1 MQSINEMIRKV
12 LPLRKEVTVRVV
24 VDVAESYKQLFAAVE
39 KLKDDDIDRIGN
51 TFERVFKLVDKR
63 IYNKMVRS
71 WNKTR
76 KSKI

>member
-1 MQSINEMIRKV
+1 MQSVNEMIRKV
-12 LPLRKEVTVRVV
+12 LPLRKEVTVRVI

-63 IYNKMVRS
+63 I
-71 WNKTR
+71 
-76 KSKI
+76 SK

>member
-39 KLKDDDIDRIGN
+39 KLKDNDIDRIGN
-51 TFERVFKLVDKR
+51 TFERVFELVDKR
-63 IYNKMVRS
+63 I
-71 WNKTR
+71 
-76 KSKI
+76 SK

>member
-12 LPLRKEVTVRVV
+12 LPLRKEVTVRVI

-39 KLKDDDIDRIGN
+39 KLKDKDIDRIGN

-63 IYNKMVRS
+63 I
-71 WNKTR
+71 
-76 KSKI
+76 SK

>member
-1 MQSINEMIRKV
+1 MQSVNEMIRKV

-39 KLKDDDIDRIGN
+39 KLKDNDIDRIGN

-63 IYNKMVRS
+63 I
-71 WNKTR
+71 
-76 KSKI
+76 SK

>member
-63 IYNKMVRS
+63 I
-71 WNKTR
+71 
-76 KSKI
+76 SK

>member
-39 KLKDDDIDRIGN
+39 KLKDNDIDRIGN
-51 TFERVFKLVDKR
+51 TFERVYKVVDNR
-63 IYNKMVRS
+63 I
-71 WNKTR
+71 
-76 KSKI
+76 SK

>member
-12 LPLRKEVTVRVV
+12 LPLRKEVTARVV

-39 KLKDDDIDRIGN
+39 KLKDKDIDRIGN

-63 IYNKMVRS
+63 I
-71 WNKTR
+71 
-76 KSKI
+76 SK

>member
-1 MQSINEMIRKV
+1 MQSVNEMIHKV

-39 KLKDDDIDRIGN
+39 KLKDKDIDRIGN

-63 IYNKMVRS
+63 I
-71 WNKTR
+71 
-76 KSKI
+76 SK

>member
-1 MQSINEMIRKV
+1 MQSVIEMIRKV

-39 KLKDDDIDRIGN
+39 KLKDNDIDRIGN

-63 IYNKMVRS
+63 I
-71 WNKTR
+71 
-76 KSKI
+76 SK

>member
-24 VDVAESYKQLFAAVE
+24 VDVAESYKQLFKAVE
-39 KLKDDDIDRIGN
+39 KLEDKDIDRIGN

-63 IYNKMVRS
+63 I
-71 WNKTR
+71 
-76 KSKI
+76 SK

>member
-24 VDVAESYKQLFAAVE
+24 VDVAESYKQLFKAVK
-39 KLKDDDIDRIGN
+39 KLKDKDIDRIGN

-63 IYNKMVRS
+63 I
-71 WNKTR
+71 
-76 KSKI
+76 SK

>member
-39 KLKDDDIDRIGN
+39 KLIDNDIDRIGN
-51 TFERVFKLVDKR
+51 TFE
-63 IYNKMVRS
+63 
-71 WNKTR
+71 
-76 KSKI
+76 

>member
-39 KLKDDDIDRIGN
+39 KLGDKDIDRIGN

-63 IYNKMVRS
+63 I
-71 WNKTR
+71 
-76 KSKI
+76 SK

>member
-39 KLKDDDIDRIGN
+39 KPKDKDIDRIGN

-63 IYNKMVRS
+63 I
-71 WNKTR
+71 
-76 KSKI
+76 SK

>member
-24 VDVAESYKQLFAAVE
+24 VDVAESYKQLFKAVE
-39 KLKDDDIDRIGN
+39 KLKDKDIDRIGN

-63 IYNKMVRS
+63 I
-71 WNKTR
+71 
-76 KSKI
+76 SK

>member
-12 LPLRKEVTVRVV
+12 LPLRKELTVRVV

-39 KLKDDDIDRIGN
+39 KLKDKDIDRIGN

-63 IYNKMVRS
+63 I
-71 WNKTR
+71 
-76 KSKI
+76 SK

>member
-39 KLKDDDIDRIGN
+39 KLKNDDIDRIGN

-63 IYNKMVRS
+63 I
-71 WNKTR
+71 
-76 KSKI
+76 SK

>member
-1 MQSINEMIRKV
+1 MQSVNEMIRKV

-63 IYNKMVRS
+63 I
-71 WNKTR
+71 
-76 KSKI
+76 SK